1 MSEETRVPDDPQYAY
16 RYRGRY
22 GAAWEESHDRL
33 LSASQKKTP
42 ILDLF
47 EIGKWRNNRPTEIIF
62 LERCL
67 NLLKPGGRMGIVLP
81 DGNLNNPSLSWLR
94 RWAEGKAK
102 LMAVVS
108 LPEETFRSSNAT
120 VKASLVFL
128 RKFTHDENLAWE
140 RAWREAHQ
148 ELDVRFDEKRDAL
161 HADYSPRI
169 VTGDEEK
176 LAGLLDNLAEYSITR
191 ELPPWR
197 QGDAPAYPRGIG
209 PTIQGKPSWQGKVTD
224 KAHTKVATELKR
236 SCQDLLRSAQKRSD
250 ELFAELRGKLRTV
263 DEAHNT
269 ALWAL
274 VRELFDYPVF
284 VASPKTVGITSTG
297 ETGENVPNEFPKV
310 IEAYHEFERW
320 VNCGALKEEQPN
332 FPAPSAA

>member
-1 MSEETRVPDDPQYAY
+1 
-16 RYRGRY
+16 
-22 GAAWEESHDRL
+22 
-33 LSASQKKTP
+33 
-42 ILDLF
+42 
-47 EIGKWRNNRPTEIIF
+47 
-62 LERCL
+62 
-67 NLLKPGGRMGIVLP
+67 MGIVLP

-128 RKFTHDENLAWE
+128 RKFTLDENAAWE
-140 RAWREAHQ
+140 RAWKEAH
-148 ELDVRFDEKRDAL
+148 EEPDAHFDEKRDAL

-169 VTGDEEK
+169 VTGDDGTLSELLEK
-176 LAGLLDNLAEYSITR
+176 LSEYGITR
-191 ELPPWR
+191 KLPPWR
-197 QGDAPAYPRGIG
+197 QGEPPAYPRGIG
-209 PTIQGKPSWQGKVTD
+209 PTILGKPVWQGEVID
-224 KAHTKVATELKR
+224 KAHKKAAAELKR
-236 SCQDLLRSAQKRSD
+236 ACQELLRSALKRSD

-263 DEAHNT
+263 DEAHNA

-284 VASPKTVGITSTG
+284 VAAPKTVGITSTG

-310 IEAYHEFERW
+310 IEAYH
-320 VNCGALKEEQPN
+320 
-332 FPAPSAA
+332 